1 MCTYTYIDIYIIIDA
16 HTRAHMIHARV
27 NNILYSAQG
36 GEGGTTL
43 RLLLFGGEIWFLFD
57 FIYDRFRRGSVDRL
71 CRPLTIV
78 IELSLQ
84 GRSFNDVILEI
95 KESFFPMDI

>member
-1 MCTYTYIDIYIIIDA
+1 
-16 HTRAHMIHARV
+16 MIHARV

-57 FIYDRFRRGSVDRL
+57 FIYDRFRRGSVDRFCVDTL
-71 CRPLTIV
+71 TRNKTIV

>member
-71 CRPLTIV
+71 CRPLSIV

-84 GRSFNDVILEI
+84 G
-95 KESFFPMDI
+95 

>member
-1 MCTYTYIDIYIIIDA
+1 
-16 HTRAHMIHARV
+16 MIHARV

-71 CRPLTIV
+71 CRPLTRNKTIV

-95 KESFFPMDI
+95 KESLFPMDI